1 VRHRTGLVKS
11 LEKTLDKAIYKEYI
25 VEQMNRRICTLVAD
39 DQEIVT
45 WGLRTLLS
53 RHSWVSRCLQ
63 ATEPASAVTLARTYR
78 PEVALIGAHWEDV
91 SASELIRRLQGAAP
105 GIKVLIMANGEAA
118 SRLMLTASGACG
130 FVSKHWTGDEI
141 VAAIRVAALGMT
153 VSTGWPADAVLTERE
168 GDVLRQIAL
177 GATNQEV
184 AQALNISLYTVKQH
198 ASAAY
203 RKLHARN
210 RVEAVER
217 ARHAGL
223 IDTA

>member
-1 VRHRTGLVKS
+1 
-11 LEKTLDKAIYKEYI
+11 
-25 VEQMNRRICTLVAD
+25 MLVAD

-53 RHSWVSRCLQ
+53 RHSWVARCLQ
-63 ATEPASAVTLARTYR
+63 ATEPATAVTLAGTYR
-78 PEVALIGAHWEDV
+78 PQVGLIGAHWDEV
-91 SASELIRRLQGAAP
+91 SASDLIRRLHGAAP
-105 GIKVLIMANGEAA
+105 AMKVLIMANGEAV
-118 SRLMLTASGACG
+118 SRLMLTGSGACG
-130 FVSKHWTGDEI
+130 FVSKHWTGEEI
-141 VAAIRVAALGMT
+141 VAAIRVAALGMNVT
-153 VSTGWPADAVLTERE
+153 TGLPANAVLTERE
-168 GDVLRQIAL
+168 GDVLAQIAR

-184 AQALNISLYTVKQH
+184 AEALNISVYTVKQH

-223 IDTA
+223 IAVS